1 MTKEVSNDDFTLRLQ
16 TDSEKVED
24 AVQHSAT
31 PIVNRSAKKRRDMG
45 RIVAVA
51 SQATMSLRRFGGAQK
66 TRRSRCARSESA
78 GVAKLLVPPVL
89 PNPP

>member
-31 PIVNRSAKKRRDMG
+31 PIVNRSAKNGTGHGSNRRGGLAGDDVAASIWRCTENATIEVRAKRE
-45 RIVAVA
+45 
-51 SQATMSLRRFGGAQK
+51 
-66 TRRSRCARSESA
+66 RRSC
-78 GVAKLLVPPVL
+78 
-89 PNPP
+89 